1 MASVEAE
8 YQDGVLRP
16 MKPLRLQ
23 AGERVH
29 LIVKRQPDAARWNLE
44 RLADLSL
51 TDAEEAELEL
61 ATDEALGRVE
71 PGP

>member
-23 AGERVH
+23 PGERVH
-29 LIVKRQPDAARWNLE
+29 ITVKRQPDAARWNLE
-44 RLADLSL
+44 RLAKVSDEDL
-51 TDAEEAELEL
+51 AL
-61 ATDEALGRVE
+61 ASAGIADWAQALKDEDDH
-71 PGP
+71 